1 MVVHRSANRVI
12 TAGAKTEP
20 NEPWFEKTADL
31 PHRPIG
37 HFQNIVPI
45 VEEIKMQLEHTNE
58 WKPDPQKQIN

>member
-12 TAGAKTEP
+12 TAGAKIEP

-37 HFQNIVPI
+37 HF
-45 VEEIKMQLEHTNE
+45 
-58 WKPDPQKQIN
+58 